1 MVGGLYKALELD
13 DKRAIDM
20 GTRMALEIHERGE
33 VTNKPGKHI
42 FIPKV
47 GTEDCMMHFLKTYV
61 GGKNY

>member
-20 GTRMALEIHERGE
+20 GTRMALKIPLRGE
-33 VTNKPGKHI
+33 VTVKPGKHI

-47 GTEDCMMHFLKTYV
+47 RKEDRMMHFLKTYV